1 LNDRKELLAARAD
14 GQQFPA
20 ELSVAR
26 ISSGDPPLFTWFIRD
41 ITERRAAEAARVSL
55 EAQLRESQ
63 KMEAIGRL
71 AGGVAHDFNNILGS
85 ILGNLELAR
94 EDTSGNP
101 RARESLDEIQKAG
114 LRARDLVQQILSFSR
129 RQPTSR
135 RVIALPPVVEESV
148 RLLSATLPAR
158 VQVECTIDPST
169 PFVLADPSQLGQVL
183 INLGTNAAHA
193 IDGTGRISIHVGS
206 VLLDAA
212 AVRATS
218 ELRPGTHGLISIT
231 DTGCGMDA
239 AIIARI
245 FEPFFTTKPVG
256 EGTGLG
262 LSVAHGIMRAHD
274 GAIVVRSEP
283 GKGSTFD
290 LYLPAAQGSPERDKA
305 KAPAAEKTLASG
317 EHIVYIDDDEA
328 LVFLVKRLL
337 TRQGYRVSGYCNQRL
352 ALDALRSTT
361 ERFDLVVTDYSMPG
375 MSGLDVAR
383 AVRSLHPDLPIAM
396 ASGYVTDELKV
407 RAAEIGIREVIL
419 KPNVVD
425 EFCDVVRRLASR

>member
-1 LNDRKELLAARAD
+1 
-14 GQQFPA
+14 
-20 ELSVAR
+20 
-26 ISSGDPPLFTWFIRD
+26 
-41 ITERRAAEAARVSL
+41 
-55 EAQLRESQ
+55 
-63 KMEAIGRL
+63 MEAIGRL

-101 RARESLDEIQKAG
+101 RALESLDEIRKAG

-135 RVIALPPVVEESV
+135 RVIALPQVVEESV

-218 ELRPGTHGLISIT
+218 ELRPGTHALISIT

-239 AIIARI
+239 ATIARI

-290 LYLPAAQGSPERDKA
+290 LYLPAAQGLPERDKA
-305 KAPAAEKTLASG
+305 KAPAGEKTLASG

-383 AVRSLHPDLPIAM
+383 VVRSLHPDLPIAM

-407 RAAEIGIREVIL
+407 QAAEIGIREVIL